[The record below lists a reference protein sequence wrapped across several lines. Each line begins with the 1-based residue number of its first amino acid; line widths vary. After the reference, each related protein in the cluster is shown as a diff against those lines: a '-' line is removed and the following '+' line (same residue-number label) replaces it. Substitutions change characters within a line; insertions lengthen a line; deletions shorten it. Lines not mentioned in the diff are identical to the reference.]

1 MRWLYRLIAIAMALA
16 PSIALSQTSGESLSA
31 LAARNGYSMQWLLP
45 EREVALYRA
54 GLVIVLR
61 PGAQLYEVDD
71 RVEVSD
77 APPRYING
85 DLLVSSRFA
94 QRLKQLASFQSYP
107 PQSQQGGT
115 LVPPIAN
122 FHGAISI
129 EMQPLP
135 GSEAVTVNG
144 QAPPG
149 APVTLTLLATIS
161 SDIPTVLVSRH
172 DVQPD
177 VSGRFTAT
185 LPIASDYYHGSLL
198 RVLATSTFGVTPATA
213 NVMVDAPNRDVTL
226 PADQWPPR

>member
-1 MRWLYRLIAIAMALA
+1 MRWISFITAIAVFLSPA
-16 PSIALSQTSGESLSA
+16 IANAQTDGESLSA
-31 LAARNGYSMQWLLP
+31 TAARNGYSMQWLLP

-54 GLVIVLR
+54 GVVVVVR
-61 PGAQLYEVDD
+61 PGAVLYEVND

-77 APPRYING
+77 QAPRYING
-85 DLLVSSRFA
+85 DMIVSPRFA
-94 QRLKQLASFQSYP
+94 ARLKQLAVVQPQPEPQAPSVRAPSFTGS
-107 PQSQQGGT
+107 
-115 LVPPIAN
+115 IA
-122 FHGAISI
+122 I

-161 SDIPTVLVSRH
+161 SDLPTIPVSRH

-177 VSGRFTAT
+177 VNGRFSVT
-185 LPIASDYYHGSLL
+185 LPIASDYYHASLL
-198 RVLATSTFGVTPATA
+198 RVVATSTFGVTPATA
-213 NVMVDAPNRDVTL
+213 QIYVDAPNRDIHDL